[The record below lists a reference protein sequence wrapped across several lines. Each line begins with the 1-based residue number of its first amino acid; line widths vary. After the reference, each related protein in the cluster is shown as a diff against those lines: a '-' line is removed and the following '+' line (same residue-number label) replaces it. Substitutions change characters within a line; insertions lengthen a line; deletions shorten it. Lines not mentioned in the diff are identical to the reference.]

1 MDYEIDL
8 PSLNSKKSEL
18 EGMKTTIS
26 NIESNYNGG
35 YIKQLGSTEIS
46 SLVAKT
52 TKGFE
57 RLTKGYNNSNDWFQR
72 YVTEMDQL
80 ENNLSNFTS
89 DTLTSPTV
97 FKGEFMDIFTKVT
110 IPAIKTD
117 GDSKYNSSLGP
128 GENMYEII
136 INGEKCTVVLPKGF
150 PSLEEFSTF
159 MKAIGLI
166 QFSNGE
172 VFNNGMQC
180 LNFSGLY
187 LSLLLGEGLDDS
199 SSLNYKIMDMYNTR
213 GQEIINSYN
222 NSSKSMSYFN
232 QKELKELNNLIRTT
246 NPYRQGTNFDSNTY
260 RIDSGTTYKML
271 DGSEVTLKTSNDQI
285 AIMKDIVD
293 RGYAMGI
300 RLRQNGSSSGQHY
313 VTVVGIKSSSKN
325 KSASELSYDDF
336 IYLNPSSGNIT
347 AGLPKNY
354 HPYIQNGSA
363 THQLFVARA
372 SYNA

>member
-8 PSLNSKKSEL
+8 PSLSSKKTEL
-18 EGMKTTIS
+18 EGMKTTIK
-26 NIESNYNGG
+26 NIESNYSSG
-35 YIKQLGSTEIS
+35 YINQLSSTEIS
-46 SLVAKT
+46 SLV
-52 TKGFE
+52 TKSSKAFE
-57 RLTKGYNNSNDWFQR
+57 RLTKGYNNTSDWLGR
-72 YVTEMDQL
+72 YVKEFTQL
-80 ENNLSNFTS
+80 ENNLSNFKS
-89 DTLTSPTV
+89 DSLTAPTV
-97 FKGEFMDIFTKVT
+97 FKGEFMDIFSKIT
-110 IPAIKTD
+110 IPAIQNG
-117 GDSKYNSSLGP
+117 GDPKCNSDLGP
-128 GENMYEII
+128 GEGMYEIT
-136 INGEKCTVVLPKGF
+136 INGEKCTVILPKGF
-150 PSLEEFSTF
+150 PSLEEFSSF

-199 SSLNYKIMDMYNTR
+199 SSLNYKIMNMYNTR

-222 NSSKSMSYFN
+222 NSSKTMSYFN
-232 QKELKELNNLIRTT
+232 QKELKDLNNLIRTT

-260 RIDSGTTYKML
+260 RIDSGTTYRML
-271 DGSEVTLKTSNDQI
+271 DGSEITLKNSNDQI

-300 RLRQNGSSSGQHY
+300 RLRKNGGSGQHY

-325 KSASELSYDDF
+325 KSASELTYDDF
-336 IYLNPSSGNIT
+336 IYLNPSSANIT
-347 AGLPKNY
+347 VGLPKNF

-363 THQLFVARA
+363 THQLFVAKA